1 MVSYSRDGC
10 GITCFTMLGR
20 IQMLAH
26 LGRQPGEATVLPH
39 SPYQLQ
45 HLLPFLLPT
54 ESFSV
59 EWERGMG
66 SPGEQRAG
74 GVLCLLSAAEW
85 SIHNCWHHWL
95 PPPPLHLS
103 AAKGWGKQGPL
114 SGHPALG
121 LHSSVTQKTSEI
133 NPEGCFLSFPG
144 LWPQIMSASDMQHPQ
159 PWSHGLTQASH
170 ATFQAMLWPPAR
182 TALHKPV
189 TLLQI
194 RCPLWKWS
202 ICGTVTEWNLLE
214 LEEGGGEGKDCWAH
228 MSPLRKLLCQDAAAT
243 CIVWARN
250 Y

>member
-39 SPYQLQ
+39 GPYHLQ

-85 SIHNCWHHWL
+85 SVQNCWHHWL
-95 PPPPLHLS
+95 PPPPLHLCCQRVRK
-103 AAKGWGKQGPL
+103 AGTPL
-114 SGHPALG
+114 WSSCLG
-121 LHSSVTQKTSEI
+121 SSFICHSKDI
-133 NPEGCFLSFPG
+133 RNKPRGMLSLLPRTTTPNYVG
-144 LWPQIMSASDMQHPQ
+144 LWHAASPAVE
-159 PWSHGLTQASH
+159 PWSHPSIPRYFSGDAVASCLHCPSQACYLPANSVSFVKMKYLGHSH
-170 ATFQAMLWPPAR
+170 R
-182 TALHKPV
+182 VK
-189 TLLQI
+189 
-194 RCPLWKWS
+194 
-202 ICGTVTEWNLLE
+202 LE
-214 LEEGGGEGKDCWAH
+214 L
-228 MSPLRKLLCQDAAAT
+228 
-243 CIVWARN
+243 
-250 Y
+250 